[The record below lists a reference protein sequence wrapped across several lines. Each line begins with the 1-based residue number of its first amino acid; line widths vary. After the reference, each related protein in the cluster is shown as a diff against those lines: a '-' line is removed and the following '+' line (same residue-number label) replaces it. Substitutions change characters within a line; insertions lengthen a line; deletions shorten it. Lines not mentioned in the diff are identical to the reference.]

1 MKNLRENLCFTCCLA
16 IIVGLLSSRFL
27 MTVGMIVLIAN
38 GVFNPAIKSNFRNF
52 LSNKP
57 MIIISSLFI
66 LYLLSGIY
74 SENFSFLLE
83 RLRIKLP
90 FLFLPFAFC
99 AMPRF
104 SEKKYHGLF
113 YCFFMLIFLSSL
125 ATFIYYLLDL
135 KTINDAYKYAKVL
148 PTHINHIRYS
158 LMVCFAII
166 IGIHLYYK
174 GFYLKYKFEKKLIL
188 VGTLFLVMFIHL
200 LSVRSGLVALYLTLI
215 YLIVRYVFYHKKFI
229 AGIALIVLICALPIT
244 AYHTLPTFKNKVGY
258 VIYDLNLYLKK
269 DAPSNLSDSD
279 RLRSMKVGLN
289 VGNKNPIIGV
299 GIGDLKDEM
308 DKIYAKDFPFLEQ
321 EKWLIPHN
329 QFIVYYAGIGL
340 IGLFIATFIFFY
352 PWVYK
357 KNYKDT
363 LFTSLHLIIFTSF
376 LTEATIE
383 VQIGTTFYILFLLL
397 GLKQVKSIK

>member
-57 MIIISSLFI
+57 MIIISGLFI

-104 SEKKYHGLF
+104 SEKKYYGLF
-113 YCFFMLIFLSSL
+113 YCFFIVVFLSSL
-125 ATFIYYLLDL
+125 GTFIYYLFDL
-135 KTINDAYKYAKVL
+135 ETINDAYKYAKVL
-148 PTHINHIRYS
+148 PTPINHIRYS

-174 GFYLKYKFEKKLIL
+174 DFYLKYKFEKKLIF
-188 VGTLFLVMFIHL
+188 VGTLFLIIFIHL

-229 AGIALIVLICALPIT
+229 AGIALIVLIAVLASIPETI
-244 AYHTLPTFKNKVGY
+244 AVLKVF
-258 VIYDLNLYLKK
+258 
-269 DAPSNLSDSD
+269 
-279 RLRSMKVGLN
+279 R
-289 VGNKNPIIGV
+289 
-299 GIGDLKDEM
+299 
-308 DKIYAKDFPFLEQ
+308 
-321 EKWLIPHN
+321 
-329 QFIVYYAGIGL
+329 
-340 IGLFIATFIFFY
+340 
-352 PWVYK
+352 
-357 KNYKDT
+357 
-363 LFTSLHLIIFTSF
+363 
-376 LTEATIE
+376 
-383 VQIGTTFYILFLLL
+383 
-397 GLKQVKSIK
+397 